1 MTLTRNS
8 KHAVYQN
15 FKKRKQPAYFHF
27 RQSYFPSILFVAA
40 FLFCTGIANAQRIY
54 EGSARNAVYVNLAS
68 QGPVYSINYDRIFRQ
83 GERVDYSFS
92 AGFSIAKNAVSFP
105 VGVHFITTNS
115 DHHAELGVTFIPYI
129 EQKPALVGSTGKGD
143 KDKYLYIN
151 PGVGYRYQK
160 SNGGV
165 FLKALIGPSL
175 FLDPPSDDFW
185 NMDPKL
191 HAFGSIGVGISF

>member
-1 MTLTRNS
+1 MTL
-8 KHAVYQN
+8 
-15 FKKRKQPAYFHF
+15 KRKCNHRVHQNPDKIKQPVLSRF
-27 RQSYFPSILFVAA
+27 RQFYFYCALVITA
-40 FLFCTGIANAQRIY
+40 FLFYTGMAYGQRIY
-54 EGSARNAVYVNLAS
+54 EGSARNAVYANLAS
-68 QGPVYSINYDRIFRQ
+68 QDPVYSINYDRIFRQ
-83 GERVDYSFS
+83 GERLDYSFNV
-92 AGFSIAKNAVSFP
+92 GFSIAKNAVSFP

-115 DHHAELGVTFIPYI
+115 DHHAEFGVTFIPYI

-151 PGVGYRYQK
+151 PGIGYRYQK
-160 SNGGV
+160 NSGGV
-165 FLKALIGPSL
+165 FLKALIGPSI